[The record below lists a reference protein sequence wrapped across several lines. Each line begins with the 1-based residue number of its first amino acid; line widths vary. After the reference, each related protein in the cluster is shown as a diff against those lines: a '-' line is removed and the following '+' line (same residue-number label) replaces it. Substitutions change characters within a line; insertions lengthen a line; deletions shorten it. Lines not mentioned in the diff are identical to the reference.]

1 MSKEDSSQSP
11 SERRRY
17 ERRATERE
25 RSILADRLVTAEQEE
40 RRRLALELH
49 DGPVQS
55 LAGIALMLDSVVHA
69 LESGRMDDARQVLG
83 TALGLHRETIRAL
96 RDLSFNLEPVVLR
109 DQGLGPAVHALTD
122 QIAQTHQIEI
132 DLDLEGVDD
141 LAERAQVVLYQII
154 REALNQAVGR
164 KPTRVSIAIGPEANG
179 CVEALVSDDGAGER
193 RRGGFQVLEERARPL
208 DGEVVSSARDGG
220 GTSVRVRLPAQAIRS

>member
-1 MSKEDSSQSP
+1 MSDDDSSQS
-11 SERRRY
+11 SSDRRRF
-17 ERRATERE
+17 ERRAAERE

-55 LAGIALMLDSVVHA
+55 LAGIALMLDSVLHT
-69 LESGRMDDARQVLG
+69 LESGRMDDAKPVLE
-83 TALGLHRETIRAL
+83 TALRLHRDTIRAL

-109 DQGLGPAVHALTD
+109 DQGLGPAVHAVAD
-122 QIAQTHQIEI
+122 QIGQTHEVDIS
-132 DLDLEGVDD
+132 LDLEGIDD
-141 LAERAQVVLYQII
+141 LAERAQVALYQII
-154 REALNQAVGR
+154 REALNQAVAR
-164 KPTRVSIAIGPEANG
+164 RPTRVSIAIGPEVDG
-179 CVEALVSDDGAGER
+179 SVEALIEDDGEGER

-208 DGEVVSSARDGG
+208 AGEVVSSARDGG

>member
-1 MSKEDSSQSP
+1 MSDEDNGQSS

-25 RSILADRLVTAEQEE
+25 RAILADRLVTAEQEE

-55 LAGIALMLDSVVHA
+55 LAGIALMLDSVLHA
-69 LESGRMDDARQVLG
+69 LESGRMDNAKQVLE

-109 DQGLGPAVHALTD
+109 DQGLGPAVHAVAD
-122 QIAQTHQIEI
+122 QIGQTHEVEI
-132 DLDLEGVDD
+132 SLDLEGVDD
-141 LAERAQVVLYQII
+141 LAERAQVALYQII
-154 REALNQAVGR
+154 REALNQAVAR
-164 KPTRVSIAIGPEANG
+164 RPTRVSISISPEADG
-179 CVEALVSDDGAGER
+179 SIEALIEDDGEGER

-208 DGEVVSSARDGG
+208 AGEVVSSAREGG

>member
-1 MSKEDSSQSP
+1 MSDEGNGQSS
-11 SERRRY
+11 SERRRF

-69 LESGRMDDARQVLG
+69 LDSGRMDDAKQVLG
-83 TALGLHRETIRAL
+83 TALGLHRDTIRAL

-109 DQGLGPAVHALTD
+109 DQGLGPAVQAIAD
-122 QIAQTHQIEI
+122 QIGQTHRVEI

-141 LAERAQVVLYQII
+141 LAERAQVALYQII

-164 KPTRVSIAIGPEANG
+164 KPTRVSIAIGPEADG
-179 CVEALVSDDGAGER
+179 CVEALIEDDGAGER

-220 GTSVRVRLPAQAIRS
+220 GTSVRVRLPAEAIRS